1 LKPPLRDPRMKANI
15 LLFLRTNGEQLDA
28 EIAKALHIS
37 KPQVLTHISELSAA
51 GDVICCQVTRF
62 NGGKKIEGVS
72 CRLSAYVPPKAT
84 GPKPGAKRAAAA
96 NANNNHANN
105 SHGEMNIA

>member
-1 LKPPLRDPRMKANI
+1 MKANI
-15 LLFLRTNGEQLDA
+15 LQFLRTNGEQLDA

-37 KPQVLTHISELSAA
+37 KTQVLNHISELSAA

-62 NGGKKIEGVS
+62 FGGKKIEGVS

-84 GPKPGAKRAAAA
+84 GPKPGAKRAAASA
-96 NANNNHANN
+96 D
-105 SHGEMNIA
+105 MNPA